1 MLVDAGS
8 ASDAEAVGSTLGGVV
23 WCVMGSP
30 GANSCDELGGTISGG
45 DGECD

>member
-8 ASDAEAVGSTLGGVV
+8 ASGVGLLGSTLGGVLG
-23 WCVMGSP
+23 CVIGSS